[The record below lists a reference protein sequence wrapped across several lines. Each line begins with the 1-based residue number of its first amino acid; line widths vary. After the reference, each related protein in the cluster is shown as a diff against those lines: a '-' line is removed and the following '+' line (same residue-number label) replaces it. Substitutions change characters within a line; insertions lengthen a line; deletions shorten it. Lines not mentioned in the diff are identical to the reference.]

1 MNLWFGEIITIYSE
15 NGLCFG
21 KVRVRGAVKVVS
33 LQLITNAAV
42 GEMVL
47 VCDGVALNRVD
58 SQTQLLD
65 FEQL

>member
-33 LQLITNAAV
+33 LDLITNATL

-47 VCDGVALNRVD
+47 VCDGVAINRVD
-58 SQTQLLD
+58 DRTQPLD
-65 FEQL
+65 FE